1 MQSKQSLSKISNYSG
16 LAVSAIVHVA
26 AAYFLLSH
34 NFSEIKIGEQK
45 PIKIALNSFTPVPQT
60 SAPQISEQVMIPEPT
75 PPAPPPPPE
84 PPKPEPKPEPK
95 VEPKPLPKPEPKVE
109 PKPLP
114 KPEPK
119 KIEKPKAEPKK
130 VEKKPLPKPEPRPEP
145 KIEPKVEPKPAITA
159 PAPTA
164 TPAPVVNSN
173 LPANNKSIAAAPA
186 QKVAQE
192 LNLSNAQS
200 DEDFSKVIAAV
211 KKYKSYPNNARRMK
225 HQGVVEVRFLLKTDG
240 SIDELKVT
248 KSSGFESL
256 DNGALENVKKASSE
270 FPKPKEDRYLRFP
283 IAFTLR

>member
-60 SAPQISEQVMIPEPT
+60 SAPQISEQVLIPEPT

-95 VEPKPLPKPEPKVE
+95 VEPKPLPKPEPKKIE
-109 PKPLP
+109 KP

-119 KIEKPKAEPKK
+119 KM
-130 VEKKPLPKPEPRPEP
+130 EKKPLPKPEPRPEP
-145 KIEPKVEPKPAITA
+145 KIEPKVEPKPAITP
-159 PAPTA
+159 PAPVA
-164 TPAPVVNSN
+164 TPAPAVNSN
-173 LPANNKSIAAAPA
+173 LPANNKSIASAPA

-200 DEDFSKVIAAV
+200 DEGFSKVIAAV
-211 KKYKSYPNNARRMK
+211 KKHKSYPNNARRMK

>member
-60 SAPQISEQVMIPEPT
+60 SAPQISEQVLIPEPT

-95 VEPKPLPKPEPKVE
+95 VEPKPLPKPEPK
-109 PKPLP
+109 
-114 KPEPK
+114 
-119 KIEKPKAEPKK
+119 KIEKPKPEPKK

-164 TPAPVVNSN
+164 TPAPAVNTN
-173 LPANNKSIAAAPA
+173 LPANNKSIASAPA

-270 FPKPKEDRYLRFP
+270 FPKPKEARYLRFP
-283 IAFTLR
+283 IAFTLK

>member
-16 LAVSAIVHVA
+16 LVASAIVHVA

-60 SAPQISEQVMIPEPT
+60 TAPQISEQVMIPEPT
-75 PPAPPPPPE
+75 PPAPPPPE

-95 VEPKPLPKPEPKVE
+95 VEPKPLPKPEPK
-109 PKPLP
+109 
-114 KPEPK
+114 
-119 KIEKPKAEPKK
+119 KIEKPKPEPKK

-159 PAPTA
+159 PAPVA

-173 LPANNKSIAAAPA
+173 LPANNKSIASAPA

-200 DEDFSKVIAAV
+200 DEDFSKVVAAV
-211 KKYKSYPNNARRMK
+211 KKHKNYPSNARRMR

-240 SIDELKVT
+240 SIDELKVS

-256 DNGALENVKKASSE
+256 DKGAIENILKASSE

>member
-60 SAPQISEQVMIPEPT
+60 SAPQISEQVLIPEPT
-75 PPAPPPPPE
+75 PPAPPPPPPPE

-95 VEPKPLPKPEPKVE
+95 IE

-119 KIEKPKAEPKK
+119 KIEKPKPEPKK

-145 KIEPKVEPKPAITA
+145 KTELKVEPKPAITA

-164 TPAPVVNSN
+164 TPAPAVNSN
-173 LPANNKSIAAAPA
+173 LPANNKSIASAPA

-211 KKYKSYPNNARRMK
+211 KKHKSYPNNARRMK

-270 FPKPKEDRYLRFP
+270 FPKPKEARYLRFP

>member
-34 NFSEIKIGEQK
+34 NFSEVKIGEQK

-95 VEPKPLPKPEPKVE
+95 VEPKPE
-109 PKPLP
+109 P

-119 KIEKPKAEPKK
+119 KIEKPKPEPKK
-130 VEKKPLPKPEPRPEP
+130 VEKKPEPKPEPRPEP
-145 KIEPKVEPKPAITA
+145 KIEPKPEPQAE
-159 PAPTA
+159 PAPSPAA
-164 TPAPVVNSN
+164 TPAPAVNSN

-200 DEDFSKVIAAV
+200 DEDFSKVLAAV
-211 KKYKSYPNNARRMK
+211 KKHKNYPSNARRMR

-240 SIDELKVT
+240 SIDELKVS

-256 DNGALENVKKASSE
+256 DKGAIENILKASSE

-283 IAFTLR
+283 IAFTLK

>member
-60 SAPQISEQVMIPEPT
+60 SAPQISEQVLIPEPT
-75 PPAPPPPPE
+75 PPAPPPPTE

-95 VEPKPLPKPEPKVE
+95 VEPKPLPKPEPK
-109 PKPLP
+109 
-114 KPEPK
+114 
-119 KIEKPKAEPKK
+119 KIEKPKPEPKK

-164 TPAPVVNSN
+164 TPAPVVNTN
-173 LPANNKSIAAAPA
+173 LPANNKSIASAPA

-211 KKYKSYPNNARRMK
+211 KKHKNYPSNARRMR

-240 SIDELKVT
+240 SIDELKVS

-256 DNGALENVKKASSE
+256 DKGAIENILKASSE

>member
-1 MQSKQSLSKISNYSG
+1 MQSKQSLSKISSYSG

-45 PIKIALNSFTPVPQT
+45 PIKIALNSFTPVSQT

-95 VEPKPLPKPEPKVE
+95 VD

-145 KIEPKVEPKPAITA
+145 KIESKVEPKPAITA

-164 TPAPVVNSN
+164 TPAPVVNTN
-173 LPANNKSIAAAPA
+173 LAANNKSIASAPA

-211 KKYKSYPNNARRMK
+211 KKHKNYPNNARRMK

-240 SIDELKVT
+240 SIDEIKVT

-270 FPKPKEDRYLRFP
+270 FPKPKEARYLRFP

>member
-60 SAPQISEQVMIPEPT
+60 TAPQISEQVMIPEPT
-75 PPAPPPPPE
+75 PPAPPPSPE

-95 VEPKPLPKPEPKVE
+95 IE

-119 KIEKPKAEPKK
+119 KIEKPKPEPKK

-145 KIEPKVEPKPAITA
+145 KIEPKVEPKPEPTPAVTA
-159 PAPTA
+159 PALIA
-164 TPAPVVNSN
+164 TPAPAVNSN
-173 LPANNKSIAAAPA
+173 LPANNKSIASAPA

-211 KKYKSYPNNARRMK
+211 KKHKSYPNNARRMK

-270 FPKPKEDRYLRFP
+270 FPKPKEARYLRFP

>member
-16 LAVSAIVHVA
+16 LVASAIVHVA

-60 SAPQISEQVMIPEPT
+60 TAPQISEQVMIPEPT
-75 PPAPPPPPE
+75 PPAPPPPPQ
-84 PPKPEPKPEPK
+84 PPKPE
-95 VEPKPLPKPEPKVE
+95 PKPEPKVE

-119 KIEKPKAEPKK
+119 KIEKPKPEPKK

-145 KIEPKVEPKPAITA
+145 KIEPKVEPKPDITA

-164 TPAPVVNSN
+164 TPAPAVNSN

-211 KKYKSYPNNARRMK
+211 KKHKSYPNNARRMK

-270 FPKPKEDRYLRFP
+270 FPKPKEARYLRFP

>member
-60 SAPQISEQVMIPEPT
+60 SAPQISEQVMIPEPI

-95 VEPKPLPKPEPKVE
+95 VK

-119 KIEKPKAEPKK
+119 KIEKPKPEPKK

-145 KIEPKVEPKPAITA
+145 KIEPKTEPQAEPA
-159 PAPTA
+159 PAPIA
-164 TPAPVVNSN
+164 TPAPIVNSN
-173 LPANNKSIAAAPA
+173 LPANNKSIASAPA

-270 FPKPKEDRYLRFP
+270 FPKPKEARYLRFP

>member
-95 VEPKPLPKPEPKVE
+95 VEPKPLPKPEPK
-109 PKPLP
+109 
-114 KPEPK
+114 
-119 KIEKPKAEPKK
+119 KIEKPKPEPKK

-145 KIEPKVEPKPAITA
+145 KIEPKVEPKPAIAA

-164 TPAPVVNSN
+164 TPAPAVNSN
-173 LPANNKSIAAAPA
+173 LPANNKSIASAPA

-192 LNLSNAQS
+192 LNLANAQS

-270 FPKPKEDRYLRFP
+270 FPKPKEARYLRFP

>member
-1 MQSKQSLSKISNYSG
+1 MQYKQSLSKISNYSG

-75 PPAPPPPPE
+75 PPAPPPE

-95 VEPKPLPKPEPKVE
+95 IE

-119 KIEKPKAEPKK
+119 KIEKPKPEPKK

-164 TPAPVVNSN
+164 TPAPAVNSN
-173 LPANNKSIAAAPA
+173 LPANNKSIASAPA

-192 LNLSNAQS
+192 LNLSNTQS

-211 KKYKSYPNNARRMK
+211 KKHKNYPNNARRMK

-270 FPKPKEDRYLRFP
+270 FPKPKEARYLRFP

>member
-84 PPKPEPKPEPK
+84 PPKPEPK
-95 VEPKPLPKPEPKVE
+95 
-109 PKPLP
+109 
-114 KPEPK
+114 
-119 KIEKPKAEPKK
+119 KIEKPKPEPKK
-130 VEKKPLPKPEPRPEP
+130 VEKKPLPKPEPHPEP
-145 KIEPKVEPKPAITA
+145 KTEPKVEPTPAITA
-159 PAPTA
+159 PAPIA
-164 TPAPVVNSN
+164 TPAPAVNTN
-173 LPANNKSIAAAPA
+173 LPANNKSIASAPA

-211 KKYKSYPNNARRMK
+211 KKHKSYPNNARRMK

-270 FPKPKEDRYLRFP
+270 FPKPKEARYLRFP
-283 IAFTLR
+283 IAFTLK

>member
-60 SAPQISEQVMIPEPT
+60 TAPQISEQVMIPEPT

-95 VEPKPLPKPEPKVE
+95 VEPKPLPKPEPK
-109 PKPLP
+109 
-114 KPEPK
+114 
-119 KIEKPKAEPKK
+119 KIEKPKPEPKK
-130 VEKKPLPKPEPRPEP
+130 VEKKPEPKPEPRPEP
-145 KIEPKVEPKPAITA
+145 KIEPKVEPKPEPTPAVTA
-159 PAPTA
+159 PAPIA
-164 TPAPVVNSN
+164 TPAPAVNTN
-173 LPANNKSIAAAPA
+173 LPANNKSIASAPA

-211 KKYKSYPNNARRMK
+211 KKHKSYPNNARRMK

-256 DNGALENVKKASSE
+256 DNGALENVKKASSK
-270 FPKPKEDRYLRFP
+270 FPKPKEARYLRFP

>member
-1 MQSKQSLSKISNYSG
+1 M
-16 LAVSAIVHVA
+16 
-26 AAYFLLSH
+26 LSH

-84 PPKPEPKPEPK
+84 PPKPKPKP
-95 VEPKPLPKPEPKVE
+95 
-109 PKPLP
+109 
-114 KPEPK
+114 
-119 KIEKPKAEPKK
+119 EPKK

-145 KIEPKVEPKPAITA
+145 KMEPTPAITA

-164 TPAPVVNSN
+164 TPAPAVNSN

-211 KKYKSYPNNARRMK
+211 KKHKNYPNNARRMR

-270 FPKPKEDRYLRFP
+270 FPKPKEARYLRFP

>member
-95 VEPKPLPKPEPKVE
+95 VEPKPLPKPEPK
-109 PKPLP
+109 
-114 KPEPK
+114 
-119 KIEKPKAEPKK
+119 KIEKPKPEPKK

-145 KIEPKVEPKPAITA
+145 KTEPKVEPKPEPAPAITA
-159 PAPTA
+159 PAPIA
-164 TPAPVVNSN
+164 TPAPAVNTN
-173 LPANNKSIAAAPA
+173 LPANNKSIASAPA

-270 FPKPKEDRYLRFP
+270 FPKPKEARYLRFP
-283 IAFTLR
+283 IAFTLK

>member
-1 MQSKQSLSKISNYSG
+1 M
-16 LAVSAIVHVA
+16 A

-60 SAPQISEQVMIPEPT
+60 TAPQISEQVMIPEPT

-95 VEPKPLPKPEPKVE
+95 VEPKPLPKPEPK
-109 PKPLP
+109 
-114 KPEPK
+114 
-119 KIEKPKAEPKK
+119 K

-145 KIEPKVEPKPAITA
+145 KIEPKVEPKPDITA

-164 TPAPVVNSN
+164 TPAPAVNSN

-211 KKYKSYPNNARRMK
+211 KKHKSYPNNARRMK

-270 FPKPKEDRYLRFP
+270 FPKPKEARYLRFP
-283 IAFTLR
+283 IAFTLK

>member
-1 MQSKQSLSKISNYSG
+1 MQSKQSLSKISNYSD

-95 VEPKPLPKPEPKVE
+95 VEPKPEPKVE
-109 PKPLP
+109 PKPEP
-114 KPEPK
+114 KP
-119 KIEKPKAEPKK
+119 EPKK

-159 PAPTA
+159 PSPTA
-164 TPAPVVNSN
+164 KPAPVVNTN

-192 LNLSNAQS
+192 LNLANAQS

-211 KKYKSYPNNARRMK
+211 KKHKSYPNNARRMK

-270 FPKPKEDRYLRFP
+270 FPKPKEARYLRFP

>member
-34 NFSEIKIGEQK
+34 NFSEVKIGEQK

-75 PPAPPPPPE
+75 PPAPPPPPPE

-95 VEPKPLPKPEPKVE
+95 VEPKPLPKPEPKKV
-109 PKPLP
+109 
-114 KPEPK
+114 
-119 KIEKPKAEPKK
+119 EKPKPEPKK

-145 KIEPKVEPKPAITA
+145 KIEPKPEPTPAVTA
-159 PAPTA
+159 PSPAA

-173 LPANNKSIAAAPA
+173 LPANNRSIASAPA

-211 KKYKSYPNNARRMK
+211 KKHKSYPNNARRMK

-270 FPKPKEDRYLRFP
+270 FPKPKEARYLRFP

>member
-84 PPKPEPKPEPK
+84 PPKPEPKPE
-95 VEPKPLPKPEPKVE
+95 LKVE

-119 KIEKPKAEPKK
+119 KIEKPKPEPKK

-145 KIEPKVEPKPAITA
+145 KTEPKVEPKPEPTPAITA
-159 PAPTA
+159 PAPVA
-164 TPAPVVNSN
+164 TPAPAVNTN

-211 KKYKSYPNNARRMK
+211 KKHKSYPNNARRMK

-256 DNGALENVKKASSE
+256 DNGALENVKKAISE
-270 FPKPKEDRYLRFP
+270 FPKPKEARYLRFP

>member
-60 SAPQISEQVMIPEPT
+60 SAPQISEQVLIPEPT
-75 PPAPPPPPE
+75 PPAPPPPTE
-84 PPKPEPKPEPK
+84 PPKPEPEPK
-95 VEPKPLPKPEPKVE
+95 VEPKVE

-119 KIEKPKAEPKK
+119 KIEKPKPEPKK

-145 KIEPKVEPKPAITA
+145 KIEPKVEPKPDITA

-164 TPAPVVNSN
+164 TPAPAVNSN

-211 KKYKSYPNNARRMK
+211 KKHKSYPNNARRMK

-270 FPKPKEDRYLRFP
+270 FPKPKEARYLRFP
-283 IAFTLR
+283 IAFTLK

>member
-1 MQSKQSLSKISNYSG
+1 MQSKQSLSKISSYSG

-60 SAPQISEQVMIPEPT
+60 TAPQISEQVLIPEPT

-95 VEPKPLPKPEPKVE
+95 VEPKPLPKPEPK
-109 PKPLP
+109 
-114 KPEPK
+114 
-119 KIEKPKAEPKK
+119 KIEKPKPEPKK
-130 VEKKPLPKPEPRPEP
+130 VEKKPEPKPEPRPEP

-173 LPANNKSIAAAPA
+173 LPANNKSIASAPA

-211 KKYKSYPNNARRMK
+211 KKHKNYPNNARRMK

-270 FPKPKEDRYLRFP
+270 FPKPKEARYLRFP
-283 IAFTLR
+283 IAFTLK

>member
-34 NFSEIKIGEQK
+34 NFSEIKIDEQK

-75 PPAPPPPPE
+75 PPAPPPEPE

-95 VEPKPLPKPEPKVE
+95 VEPKPLPKPEP
-109 PKPLP
+109 
-114 KPEPK
+114 
-119 KIEKPKAEPKK
+119 
-130 VEKKPLPKPEPRPEP
+130 RPEP
-145 KIEPKVEPKPAITA
+145 KIEPKVEPRPTATA

-173 LPANNKSIAAAPA
+173 LPANNKSIASAPA

-211 KKYKSYPNNARRMK
+211 KKHKNYPNNARRMK

-256 DNGALENVKKASSE
+256 DNGALENIKKASSE
-270 FPKPKEDRYLRFP
+270 FPKPKEARYLRFP
-283 IAFTLR
+283 IAFTLK

>member
-60 SAPQISEQVMIPEPT
+60 TAPQISEQVMIPEPT
-75 PPAPPPPPE
+75 PPAPPPPE

-95 VEPKPLPKPEPKVE
+95 VEPKPLPKPEPK
-109 PKPLP
+109 
-114 KPEPK
+114 
-119 KIEKPKAEPKK
+119 KIEKPKPEPKK
-130 VEKKPLPKPEPRPEP
+130 VEKKPLSKPEPRPEP

-164 TPAPVVNSN
+164 TPAPAVNSN
-173 LPANNKSIAAAPA
+173 LPANNKSIASAPA

>member
-1 MQSKQSLSKISNYSG
+1 MKTLQSKQSLSKISNYSG

-60 SAPQISEQVMIPEPT
+60 TAPQISEQVMIPEPT
-75 PPAPPPPPE
+75 PPAPPPAPPPPPQ

-95 VEPKPLPKPEPKVE
+95 VK

-119 KIEKPKAEPKK
+119 KIEKPKPEPKK

-164 TPAPVVNSN
+164 TPAPVVNTN
-173 LPANNKSIAAAPA
+173 LPANNKSIASAPA

-211 KKYKSYPNNARRMK
+211 KKHKSYPNNARRMK

-270 FPKPKEDRYLRFP
+270 FPKPKEARYLRFP

>member
-60 SAPQISEQVMIPEPT
+60 TAPQISEQVMIPEPT
-75 PPAPPPPPE
+75 PPAPPPLPE

-95 VEPKPLPKPEPKVE
+95 VEPKVE

-119 KIEKPKAEPKK
+119 KIEKPKPEPKK
-130 VEKKPLPKPEPRPEP
+130 VEKKPLSKPEPRPEP

-164 TPAPVVNSN
+164 TPAPVVNTN
-173 LPANNKSIAAAPA
+173 LPANNKSIASAPA

-211 KKYKSYPNNARRMK
+211 KKHKSYPNNARRMK

-270 FPKPKEDRYLRFP
+270 FPKPKEARYLRFP

>member
-60 SAPQISEQVMIPEPT
+60 SAPQISEQVLIPEPT

-95 VEPKPLPKPEPKVE
+95 VEPKPLPKPEPK
-109 PKPLP
+109 
-114 KPEPK
+114 
-119 KIEKPKAEPKK
+119 KIEKPKPEPKK

-159 PAPTA
+159 PAPAA

-173 LPANNKSIAAAPA
+173 LPANNKSIASAPA

-211 KKYKSYPNNARRMK
+211 KKHKSYPNNARRMK

-270 FPKPKEDRYLRFP
+270 FPKPKEARYLRFP

>member
-95 VEPKPLPKPEPKVE
+95 VEPKPLPKPEPK
-109 PKPLP
+109 
-114 KPEPK
+114 
-119 KIEKPKAEPKK
+119 K
-130 VEKKPLPKPEPRPEP
+130 VEKKPLPKPDPRPEP

-164 TPAPVVNSN
+164 TPAPAVNTN
-173 LPANNKSIAAAPA
+173 LPANNKSIASAPA

-211 KKYKSYPNNARRMK
+211 KKHKSYPNNARRMK

-270 FPKPKEDRYLRFP
+270 FPKPKEARYLRFP

>member
-60 SAPQISEQVMIPEPT
+60 TAPQISEQVMIPEPT

-95 VEPKPLPKPEPKVE
+95 VEPKPLPKPEPK
-109 PKPLP
+109 
-114 KPEPK
+114 
-119 KIEKPKAEPKK
+119 KIEKPKPEPKK

-145 KIEPKVEPKPAITA
+145 KIEPKVEPKPDITA

-164 TPAPVVNSN
+164 TPAPAVNSN

-211 KKYKSYPNNARRMK
+211 KKHKSYPNNARRMK

-270 FPKPKEDRYLRFP
+270 FPKPKEARYLRFP
-283 IAFTLR
+283 IAFTLK

>member
-16 LAVSAIVHVA
+16 LAASAIVHVA

-60 SAPQISEQVMIPEPT
+60 TAPQISEQVMIPEPT
-75 PPAPPPPPE
+75 PPAPAPPPPQ
-84 PPKPEPKPEPK
+84 PPKPE
-95 VEPKPLPKPEPKVE
+95 PKPEPKVE

-119 KIEKPKAEPKK
+119 KIEKPKPEPKK

-145 KIEPKVEPKPAITA
+145 KIEPKVEPKPAITT
-159 PAPTA
+159 PASVA
-164 TPAPVVNSN
+164 TPAPAVNSN
-173 LPANNKSIAAAPA
+173 LPANNKSIASAPA

-270 FPKPKEDRYLRFP
+270 FPKPKEARYLRFP
-283 IAFTLR
+283 IAFTLK

>member
-60 SAPQISEQVMIPEPT
+60 SAPQISEQVLIPEPT
-75 PPAPPPPPE
+75 PPAPPPPTE

-95 VEPKPLPKPEPKVE
+95 VEPKPLPKPEPK
-109 PKPLP
+109 
-114 KPEPK
+114 
-119 KIEKPKAEPKK
+119 KIEKPKPEPKK

-145 KIEPKVEPKPAITA
+145 KIEPKVEPKPDITA

-164 TPAPVVNSN
+164 TPAPVVNTN

-211 KKYKSYPNNARRMK
+211 KKHKSYPNNARRMK

>member
-60 SAPQISEQVMIPEPT
+60 SAPQISEQVMIPEPI
-75 PPAPPPPPE
+75 PPAPPPPPQ

-95 VEPKPLPKPEPKVE
+95 VEPKPL
-109 PKPLP
+109 L

-119 KIEKPKAEPKK
+119 KIEKPKPEPKK
-130 VEKKPLPKPEPRPEP
+130 VEKKPLSKPEPRPEP
-145 KIEPKVEPKPAITA
+145 KIGPKAEPQAEPA
-159 PAPTA
+159 PAPTS
-164 TPAPVVNSN
+164 TPAPAVNTN
-173 LPANNKSIAAAPA
+173 LPANNKSIASAPA

-211 KKYKSYPNNARRMK
+211 KKHKNYPSNARRMR

-270 FPKPKEDRYLRFP
+270 FPKPKEARYLRFS

>member
-16 LAVSAIVHVA
+16 LAASAIVHVA

-45 PIKIALNSFTPVPQT
+45 PIKIALNSFTPAPQT

-75 PPAPPPPPE
+75 PPAPPPPPQ
-84 PPKPEPKPEPK
+84 PPKPE
-95 VEPKPLPKPEPKVE
+95 PKPEPKVE

-119 KIEKPKAEPKK
+119 KIEKPKPEPKK

-159 PAPTA
+159 PAPAA
-164 TPAPVVNSN
+164 TPAPVVNTN
-173 LPANNKSIAAAPA
+173 LSANNKSIAAAPA

-211 KKYKSYPNNARRMK
+211 KKHKSYPNNARRMK

-270 FPKPKEDRYLRFP
+270 FPKPKEARYLRFP

>member
-60 SAPQISEQVMIPEPT
+60 SAPQISEQVLIPEPT
-75 PPAPPPPPE
+75 PPAPPPPTE

-95 VEPKPLPKPEPKVE
+95 VEPKPLPKPEPK
-109 PKPLP
+109 
-114 KPEPK
+114 
-119 KIEKPKAEPKK
+119 KIEKPKPEPKK

-159 PAPTA
+159 PAPAA

-173 LPANNKSIAAAPA
+173 LPANNKSIASAPA

-270 FPKPKEDRYLRFP
+270 FPKPKEARYLRFP
-283 IAFTLR
+283 IAFTLK

>member
-95 VEPKPLPKPEPKVE
+95 VEPKPLPKPEPK
-109 PKPLP
+109 
-114 KPEPK
+114 
-119 KIEKPKAEPKK
+119 KIEKPKPEPKK
-130 VEKKPLPKPEPRPEP
+130 VEKKPLSKPEPRPEP

-164 TPAPVVNSN
+164 TPAPAVNSN
-173 LPANNKSIAAAPA
+173 LPANNKSIASAPA

-270 FPKPKEDRYLRFP
+270 FPKPKEARYLRFP
-283 IAFTLR
+283 IAFTLK

>member
-1 MQSKQSLSKISNYSG
+1 MQSKQSLNRISNYSG

-26 AAYFLLSH
+26 VAYFLLSH

-75 PPAPPPPPE
+75 PPAPPPE

-95 VEPKPLPKPEPKVE
+95 VEPKPLPKPEPKKVE
-109 PKPLP
+109 KT
-114 KPEPK
+114 
-119 KIEKPKAEPKK
+119 KAEPKK
-130 VEKKPLPKPEPRPEP
+130 VEKKPLPKPEP
-145 KIEPKVEPKPAITA
+145 KKVEPKELKEVTKLQKELLNNKSVADLEATA
-159 PAPTA
+159 SGSTA
-164 TPAPVVNSN
+164 TPTPAINSN
-173 LPANNKSIAAAPA
+173 LPANNKSIASAPA

-211 KKYKSYPNNARRMK
+211 KKHKSYPNNARRMK

-270 FPKPKEDRYLRFP
+270 FPKPKEARYLRFP

>member
-16 LAVSAIVHVA
+16 LTVSAIVHA
-26 AAYFLLSH
+26 AVAYFLLSH

-60 SAPQISEQVMIPEPT
+60 SAPQISEQVLIPEPT
-75 PPAPPPPPE
+75 PPAPPPPTE

-95 VEPKPLPKPEPKVE
+95 VEPKPLPKPEPK
-109 PKPLP
+109 
-114 KPEPK
+114 
-119 KIEKPKAEPKK
+119 KIEKPKPEPKK

-145 KIEPKVEPKPAITA
+145 KIEPKVEPKPDITA

-164 TPAPVVNSN
+164 TPAPAVNSN

-211 KKYKSYPNNARRMK
+211 KKHKSYPNNARRMK

-270 FPKPKEDRYLRFP
+270 FPKPKEARYLRFP
-283 IAFTLR
+283 IAFTLK

>member
-16 LAVSAIVHVA
+16 LAASAIVHVA

-95 VEPKPLPKPEPKVE
+95 IE

-119 KIEKPKAEPKK
+119 KIEKPKPEPKK

-164 TPAPVVNSN
+164 TPAPVVNTN
-173 LPANNKSIAAAPA
+173 LPANNKSIASAPA
-186 QKVAQE
+186 QKVAQD

-211 KKYKSYPNNARRMK
+211 KKHKSYPNNARRMK

-270 FPKPKEDRYLRFP
+270 FPKPKEARYLRFP

>member
-34 NFSEIKIGEQK
+34 NFSEVKIGEQK

-60 SAPQISEQVMIPEPT
+60 SAPQISEQVLIPEPT
-75 PPAPPPPPE
+75 PPAPPPPTE

-95 VEPKPLPKPEPKVE
+95 VEPKPLPKPEPK
-109 PKPLP
+109 
-114 KPEPK
+114 
-119 KIEKPKAEPKK
+119 KIEKPKPD
-130 VEKKPLPKPEPRPEP
+130 
-145 KIEPKVEPKPAITA
+145 ITA

-164 TPAPVVNSN
+164 TPAPVVNTN

-211 KKYKSYPNNARRMK
+211 KKHKSYPNNARRMK

-270 FPKPKEDRYLRFP
+270 FPKPKEARYLRFP

>member
-60 SAPQISEQVMIPEPT
+60 SAPQISEQVMTPEPT

-84 PPKPEPKPEPK
+84 PPKPE
-95 VEPKPLPKPEPKVE
+95 PKPEPKVE

-164 TPAPVVNSN
+164 TPAPAVNTN
-173 LPANNKSIAAAPA
+173 LPANNKSIASAPA

-270 FPKPKEDRYLRFP
+270 FPKPKEARYLRFP